1 MRSYTEEAIKD
12 KFKRILKQR
21 IDEDKQLLKIAK
33 VEVNDVTFKAF
44 LVGRLNTLIFDMVAS
59 LEERP
64 VRQEEREKIIKD
76 LLPEIDSALGG
87 QAQ

>member
-1 MRSYTEEAIKD
+1 MRSYTEEAIRD

-59 LEERP
+59 LEGRK
-64 VRQEEREKIIKD
+64 VSQEEREKIIKD
-76 LLPEIDSALGG
+76 LLPEIDGALGG

>member
-1 MRSYTEEAIKD
+1 MRSYTEEAIRD

-33 VEVNDVTFKAF
+33 VEVNGVTLKAF